1 MDKVNIVVHQKVL
14 LPYVVKDLIQE
25 EAAKLGTPFEDLL
38 LFPLEDPEEGFPFV
52 LGQGQDT
59 LDTTFV
65 DPASIKDPV
74 NLWDL
79 KRRMLTYTWLMRVPL
94 EKRQDLF
101 EAFYIVKFLLQEIKN
116 TKARALGRTIADLPV
131 DATKASLEVLRKEAL
146 AILKLPS
153 AKNRIR
159 GSLWKNYSNQ
169 LKKTNS
175 PVAGIKDPNDP
186 TGETTLLEELHL
198 LEEEALKKELFF
210 GTSPVLYRKEAL

>member
-14 LPYVVKDLIQE
+14 LPYVVTDLTQE

-38 LFPLEDPEEGFPFV
+38 LFPLEDPEEGFSFV
-52 LGQGQDT
+52 LGQGQGT

-186 TGETTLLEELHL
+186 TGEATLLEELHL

>member
-14 LPYVVKDLIQE
+14 LPYVVKDLTQE

-52 LGQGQDT
+52 LGKGQDT

>member
-14 LPYVVKDLIQE
+14 LPYVVKDLTQE

-59 LDTTFV
+59 LETTYV
-65 DPASIKDPV
+65 DKASVEDPV
-74 NLWDL
+74 DLWEL
-79 KRRMLTYTWLMRVPL
+79 KRRLLAYKWLESVPL

-101 EAFYIVKFLLQEIKN
+101 EAFYMVKFLLQEIKN
-116 TKARALGRTIADLPV
+116 TKARALGRTIADLPI

-210 GTSPVLYRKEAL
+210 GTSPVLYREEVL